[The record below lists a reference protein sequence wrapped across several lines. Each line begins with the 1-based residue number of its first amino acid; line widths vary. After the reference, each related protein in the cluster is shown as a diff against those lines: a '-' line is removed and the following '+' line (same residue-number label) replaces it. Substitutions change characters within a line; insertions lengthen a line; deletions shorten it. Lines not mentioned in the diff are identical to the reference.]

1 MSGSSSH
8 SDIPKSTNLITSFP
22 AQGVLLVLINRP
34 KKLNSLTEEDNRD
47 LDAVFQWF
55 DNEPALRIAIITGVG
70 RAFCAGADL
79 NGMLI
84 GL

>member
-1 MSGSSSH
+1 M
-8 SDIPKSTNLITSFP
+8 
-22 AQGVLLVLINRP
+22 LINRP

-47 LDAVFQWF
+47 LDADFQWF

-84 GL
+84 LL